1 MDLIESQLELVK
13 GTPMDFR
20 IQERFVTAQSWWIAT
35 ELVRRNPQLRILEW
49 HPGGGQYDALGIL
62 DLSLEKV
69 TISLNRRGGRIHLVE
84 SADFEPIEWS
94 DVFSSPQHSIV
105 DRIEKGGGLTPP
117 AQTPPTARHTLTYR
131 IIATILAQMV
141 NSKSMWDARSA
152 FVDTSGY
159 GSGPIESIF
168 DNFPSAA
175 RQREA
180 IGRVAVLG
188 DASYAFWSLN
198 RNDDVVAVLDQ
209 RGMLHLP
216 KGEPADLMG
225 IFTANGRSLA
235 ATIGHALG
243 GILK

>member
-1 MDLIESQLELVK
+1 
-13 GTPMDFR
+13 MDFR

-35 ELVRRNPQLRILEW
+35 ELVRRNTQLRILEW

-69 TISLNRRGGRIHLVE
+69 TISLNRRGGSIHLVE
-84 SADFEPIEWS
+84 SPDFEPIGWS
-94 DVFSSPQHSIV
+94 EVFSSSPHAIV
-105 DRIEKGGGLTPP
+105 ERIEKGAGLTPP
-117 AQTPPTARHTLTYR
+117 AQTPPTERHTLTYR
-131 IIATILAQMV
+131 IIAAILAQMV
-141 NSKSMWDARSA
+141 NSKTTWDARSA
-152 FVDTSGY
+152 FADTSGY
-159 GSGPIESIF
+159 GSGPIERIF
-168 DNFPSAA
+168 DHFPSAA

-209 RGMLHLP
+209 WGMLHLQ
-216 KGEPADLMG
+216 KGEPADLMK
-225 IFTANGRSLA
+225 IFTTNRRSLA
-235 ATIGHALG
+235 ATIGQSLG